1 MILIGDILISDEVVT
16 EQFICDLQACKGACC
31 WEGDYG
37 APLEEAEL
45 GILTSIYPLV
55 RPYLTEEGQKAIDL
69 NGPFTYNEDN
79 EDHGATLVNNGPCA
93 FMTYDA
99 LGIAQ
104 CGIELAFRDGVTDFR
119 KPISCHLYPIRVNKK
134 PEANFESLNYERW
147 HICSAACELGKKEKV
162 PVYRFLKE
170 ALIRQYGAGFY
181 EELDQAARFFS
192 NTDTAKSLEE

>member
-1 MILIGDILISDEVVT
+1 MILIGDLLISDEVVT
-16 EQFICDLQACKGACC
+16 EEFICDLQACKGACC

-37 APLEEAEL
+37 APLEDAEL
-45 GILTSIYPLV
+45 AVLTAIYPAV
-55 RPYLTEEGQKAIDL
+55 RPYLTEEGQKSIDL

-79 EDHGATLVNNGPCA
+79 EDYGTTLVNNGPCA

-104 CGIELAFRDGVTDFR
+104 CGIELAFKDGAIDFR
-119 KPISCHLYPIRVNKK
+119 KPVSCHLYPIRVNKK

-147 HICSAACELGKKEKV
+147 HICSAACELGRKEKV

-170 ALIRQYGAGFY
+170 ALIRRYGVEFY
-181 EELDQAARFFS
+181 EELDQAAQFFS
-192 NTDTAKSLEE
+192 NTDAAKSHPE